1 LELLSES
8 TKQKQMKL
16 CIVGVLLVVGYSQ
29 ASCFGKDAGFNP
41 RTGKPVVSQPSRND
55 ATKVMVDWTSI
66 AKNPQCADGY
76 NVLVWADGMP
86 QTTAQRYPV
95 GKNIKSKIIDVQPCA
110 KYRFAVESLEK
121 NTLGQKKVVSGDSL
135 FSTAGTATKIT
146 LKPTDFFVSYLWDP
160 VKKVTDLR
168 QATLSIRQDQVPG
181 VSCLDYIQVTGTA
194 KRTSSSSRPPVGSSR
209 SRQFSWGHLG
219 QFNPQIS
226 VGGASTLPAQV
237 SRGNPQIS
245 VGGASTLP
253 AQVSRGSSSSSRRG
267 STSSTSSRSS
277 SSGNLFSSSSSRST
291 TYPAPRYANTL
302 PRAKG
307 GATHNVG
314 PIRVQPPFINGTITI
329 VVPVKDCAE
338 YDFEVKFMAKSKG
351 EVGKVTGVHLPSLAD
366 VPGYVP
372 PPITSVMSITYGSN
386 GKPVY
391 GVKTASG
398 VNAACLPA
406 YFEAYDAY
414 MHRLENEVTWM
425 GREGNRVT
433 SLVSGT
439 QNTLTSSQEELL
451 RKAGCVCTS
460 PHLNMSTADASLNKK
475 KGDLMGHF
483 QFQGMHADRPFY
495 KLVDHG
501 QPASSGSRPSVN
513 SRPVPEQYLFWDV
526 KHKQWMF
533 GPKLGKD
540 SGVDFGSVQNSP
552 AKCPGDPPANNNWQY
567 KSSVLGRWKADRTMK
582 VTCEIRSN
590 RG

>member
-1 LELLSES
+1 MGSLLELLSES

-55 ATKVMVDWTSI
+55 PKKVMVDWTAI

-86 QTTAQRYPV
+86 QTTAQRHPV
-95 GKNIKSKIIDVQPCA
+95 AKNVKSKIIDVQPCV

-121 NTLGQKKVVSGDSL
+121 NTLGQKKVLRGDSL
-135 FSTAGTATKIT
+135 FSTAGSATKIT
-146 LKPTDFFVSYLWDP
+146 LKPTDFHVSYLWDP
-160 VKKVTDLR
+160 VKKVTDLK

-181 VSCLDYIQVTGTA
+181 VSCLDFIQVTGVA
-194 KRTSSSSRPPVGSSR
+194 RRASSSSRPPVGSSR
-209 SRQFSWGHLG
+209 SRQFSWGHMG

-226 VGGASTLPAQV
+226 VGGASTLPAQ
-237 SRGNPQIS
+237 I
-245 VGGASTLP
+245 
-253 AQVSRGSSSSSRRG
+253 SRGSSSSSRRG

-277 SSGNLFSSSSSRST
+277 SSGNLFSSSSSKSN
-291 TYPAPRYANTL
+291 TYPAPQYANTL

-314 PIRVQPPFINGTITI
+314 PIRVQPPFINGSITI

-475 KGDLMGHF
+475 KGDIMGHF

-501 QPASSGSRPSVN
+501 QPASSGSRPAVN
-513 SRPVPEQYLFWDV
+513 ARPVPEQYLFWDV

-567 KSSVLGRWKADRTMK
+567 KSSVLGRWKPDRTMK